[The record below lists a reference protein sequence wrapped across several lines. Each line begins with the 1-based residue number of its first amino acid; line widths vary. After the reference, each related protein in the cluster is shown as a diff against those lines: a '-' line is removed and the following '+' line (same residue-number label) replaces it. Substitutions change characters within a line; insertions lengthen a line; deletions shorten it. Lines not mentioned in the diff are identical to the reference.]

1 MYMERYKK
9 IKDIRKKQRINL
21 IKCLMEHYGIF
32 YAFFDVLINN
42 PDNDI
47 FDEELEKI
55 TKKIWEQELLSGNY
69 TVISWNKSNRL
80 PDRKSITYATISKS
94 DDIVRFCKSDNGIEL
109 DITFESL
116 IGAINKDGATLLE
129 EKEND
134 YTIGKID
141 GKYINSYNGATKLI
155 TPYQLVNLDQ
165 SGYYYLYN
173 ELILDSKKVSVKGPI
188 TLIEEEDDFLYLR

>member
-1 MYMERYKK
+1 MERFKV

-21 IKCLMEHYGIF
+21 IKCLIEHYGIF
-32 YAFFDVLINN
+32 YAFFDMLINN

-69 TVISWNKSNRL
+69 TVISWNKSNRS
-80 PDRKSITYATISKS
+80 PDRKNVTYATLSKS
-94 DDIVRFCKSDNGIEL
+94 DNIVRFCESNNGIEL

-141 GKYINSYNGATKLI
+141 GKYVNSYNGATKLI
-155 TPYQLVNLDQ
+155 TPYQLINLDQ
-165 SGYYYLYN
+165 SYLYN
-173 ELILDSKKVSVKGPI
+173 ELILDSSKISVKG
-188 TLIEEEDDFLYLR
+188 LIEPPQEEYDIQIFSK